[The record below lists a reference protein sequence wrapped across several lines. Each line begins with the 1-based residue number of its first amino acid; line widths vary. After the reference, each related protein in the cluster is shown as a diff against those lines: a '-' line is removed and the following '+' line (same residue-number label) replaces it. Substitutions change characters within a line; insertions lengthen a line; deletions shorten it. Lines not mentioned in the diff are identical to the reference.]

1 MDLTFQVN
9 QSCFN
14 YRVGAIC
21 KHDNKILMLQNE
33 GEDFWYVP
41 GGRVQLLETSEVAIK
56 RELKE
61 ELGVDVAV
69 KRPLW
74 IVENFFTYDS
84 RQFHEISLYYEVNLL
99 TLPVKGADS
108 FLFEEEG
115 RKYKFQWIPLEQ
127 ICEYN
132 VKPEF
137 LKDKMTQLPLH
148 VEHIVKNQ

>member
-1 MDLTFQVN
+1 M
-9 QSCFN
+9 
-14 YRVGAIC
+14 
-21 KHDNKILMLQNE
+21 
-33 GEDFWYVP
+33 
-41 GGRVQLLETSEVAIK
+41 
-56 RELKE
+56 
-61 ELGVDVAV
+61 